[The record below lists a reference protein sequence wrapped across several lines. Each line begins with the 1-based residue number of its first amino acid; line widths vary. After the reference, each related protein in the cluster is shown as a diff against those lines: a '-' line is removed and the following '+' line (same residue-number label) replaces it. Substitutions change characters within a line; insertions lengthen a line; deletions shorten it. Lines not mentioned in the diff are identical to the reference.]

1 MTIEQLFYPKSV
13 AVIGSM
19 SEGKLGQVLL
29 KQVVDG
35 KFPGELYAVN
45 PKAQGLYGV
54 PGYTSVAG
62 IGKPVDMAV
71 IVTPAASVPSVLD
84 DCGKGGVGAAVVITS
99 GFSEMGN
106 KAGEIEVL
114 EAARRNNIRMIGP
127 NCAGMVCTSSSLFPT
142 LEVHP
147 PEGGMALISQSGA
160 LGGVVTAWAAEHGIG
175 MSKFV
180 SYGNGTD
187 LNQVELLRYLKD
199 DPETKVIGLYI
210 ESIKNGR
217 EFMETLEEV
226 ARVKP
231 VAVIKA
237 GRTNVGKRAT
247 ASHTGSMAGSDAVY
261 DAAFKQCGAIRVKTV
276 EELMDLCNGFVE
288 LPKMDG
294 NKVIIVTN
302 SGGPGVL
309 AADMGEEVGLNMA
322 EVSTET
328 VAYMQSYL
336 PPHCAFKNP
345 IDLTVEGNEETY
357 RKTLTAVLKEFDAA
371 VAMNICP
378 PYLDSLGHARGVAD
392 AAAASGK
399 PVVANFLPTQVVEN
413 SVAFLKEKGIP
424 NYISGERAVTTLSQI
439 SRYYSGL
446 KDRAGDSGYTAA
458 YKNLMERLGGKSS
471 PLPGS
476 ESILEPD
483 AMKWLQDNGLPT
495 PPFQFAPTEDDA
507 AKACA
512 EIDYPCVMK
521 VVSPQII
528 HKSEYGGVIV
538 NIKDEAAARK
548 AYQTIRGRAEGK
560 DFCGVI
566 IYPMVSEA
574 QEVLLGLTVDP
585 QFGPVVAFGL
595 GGIYTEIFKDV
606 VLRVAPIDRAEAVK
620 MIHSIKAIKL
630 LQGARGKAPSDLD
643 TLADALVKFS
653 ELPFRYPEIAEMDL
667 NPVFVLP
674 KGLMIGDVRVI
685 RKI

>member
-1 MTIEQLFYPKSV
+1 MTIEKLFYPKSV

-29 KQVVDG
+29 KQIVDG

-54 PGYTSVAG
+54 PGFTSVEG
-62 IGKPVDMAV
+62 IGKPVDMVV
-71 IVTPAASVPSVLD
+71 IVTPANSVAGVMD
-84 DCGKGGVGAAVVITS
+84 DCGKANVGAAVVITS

-106 KAGEIEVL
+106 KAGEVEVL
-114 EAARRNNIRMIGP
+114 EAARRNNIRFIGP
-127 NCAGMVCTSSSLFPT
+127 NCAGMVCTSSKLFPT

-217 EFMETLEEV
+217 EFMEALEEV
-226 ARVKP
+226 AKVKP

-261 DAAFKQCGAIRVKTV
+261 DAAFRQCGAIRVKSV
-276 EELMDLCNGFVE
+276 EDLMDLCNAFAE
-288 LPKMDG
+288 LPPMDG
-294 NKVIIVTN
+294 DKVIIVTN

-328 VAYMQSYL
+328 VDYMHTYL

-357 RKTLTAVLKEFDAA
+357 RKTLAAVLKEFDAA

-399 PVVANFLPTQVVEN
+399 PVVANFLPPQVVEN
-413 SVAFLKEKGIP
+413 SVTYLKDRGIP
-424 NYISGERAVTTLSQI
+424 NFISGERAVTALSRI
-439 SRYYSGL
+439 SRYY
-446 KDRAGDSGYTAA
+446 AGRKVSAQEAGYTRT
-458 YKNLMERLGGKSS
+458 YKQLQSELAGKSYS
-471 PLPGS
+471 LPGPG
-476 ESILEPD
+476 SILEPD
-483 AMKWLQDNGLPT
+483 AMNWLKENGLPT
-495 PPFQFAPTEDDA
+495 PPYKFAPSESEA
-507 AKACA
+507 VKACA
-512 EIDYPCVMK
+512 EIGFPCVMK
-521 VVSPQII
+521 VVSPEII

-538 NIKDEAAARK
+538 NIKDEMTARK
-548 AYQTIRGRAEGK
+548 AYQTIRSRAEGK
-560 DFCGVI
+560 DFRGVI
-566 IYPMVSEA
+566 IYPMVTDA

-606 VLRVAPIDRAEAVK
+606 VLRVAPIDRAEAVR

-643 TLADALVKFS
+643 ALADTLVKFS

-667 NPVFVLP
+667 NPVFLLP

-685 RKI
+685 RKA